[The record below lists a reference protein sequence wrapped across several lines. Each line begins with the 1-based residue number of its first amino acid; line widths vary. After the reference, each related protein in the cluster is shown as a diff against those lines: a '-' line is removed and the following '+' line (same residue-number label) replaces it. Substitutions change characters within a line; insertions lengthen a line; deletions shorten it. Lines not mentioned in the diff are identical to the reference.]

1 MKPLK
6 TRTSPQLLC
15 AALLLAGSA
24 LAQAQNIKPGL
35 WEVKMQPQLSPERQA
50 MLAKAQQQL
59 AQMPTEQRQM
69 MEEMMAKSGVKANM
83 ASGEVTLKVCIT
95 PEQAALNQLPESNPG
110 NCKHQLERKGAQILN
125 RFSCIEP
132 ELSGEGTTTLSSP
145 EAYRSTMST
154 VSRAGGKS
162 ETISVQSQGRWLSGD
177 CGGIAPM
184 KTSK

>member
-1 MKPLK
+1 
-6 TRTSPQLLC
+6 
-15 AALLLAGSA
+15 
-24 LAQAQNIKPGL
+24 
-35 WEVKMQPQLSPERQA
+35 
-50 MLAKAQQQL
+50 
-59 AQMPTEQRQM
+59 
-69 MEEMMAKSGVKANM
+69 MMAKSGVKANM

-162 ETISVQSQGRWLSGD
+162 ETISVQRPRPLVERRLRRHCADENEQVSAGLPRRVRA
-177 CGGIAPM
+177 CR
-184 KTSK
+184 